1 MWLSLAGAFRVGF
14 YAVIDLKLLRESPDA
29 VRRSQ
34 TSRGEDLALVD
45 TLLAADTARRSAIST
60 ADSLRAD
67 QKAASKKVGAAS
79 ADERRALLQRAK
91 ELAEQVKAAEAEQ
104 ADAEAALTTAHMAI
118 SNVII
123 DGVPAGG
130 EEDYAV
136 LDVVGEPAAIDHP
149 KDHLELGEAL
159 GLIDMERGAKVSG
172 SRFYFLTG
180 RGALLQL
187 GLLQLAIRLAADN
200 GFIPV
205 IPPVLVRPEVMSGTG
220 FLGAHAEEVYRVE
233 AGDLYLVGTSE
244 G

>member
-104 ADAEAALTTAHMAI
+104 AEAEAALTAAHMEI

-130 EEDYAV
+130 GGDYTALDLGGGPGGGAAV
-136 LDVVGEPAAIDHP
+136 LLPDRSRGVPAA
-149 KDHLELGEAL
+149 
-159 GLIDMERGAKVSG
+159 
-172 SRFYFLTG
+172 
-180 RGALLQL
+180 GAL
-187 GLLQLAIRLAADN
+187 A
-200 GFIPV
+200 
-205 IPPVLVRPEVMSGTG
+205 
-220 FLGAHAEEVYRVE
+220 
-233 AGDLYLVGTSE
+233 AGDPAGGRQRFHPGHPAGAGASGGDVGHRFSWRARR
-244 G
+244 GGVAGGGRRPLSRRHLRG